1 MRLPALLAVLAL
13 ARPAFA
19 DDPQPL
25 PPEAPQQPKP
35 DEPKPDEPKPDE
47 PKPEEPPPDEPPPLH
62 EDDEFGPVIQIEAI
76 EITGNTATDD
86 EVIRRALPIAP
97 GDVLHASDKRMH
109 DIRFKVLALGYF
121 RDVTLAMRKGSER
134 GQVVVHIT
142 VIERGTIVLNRLWF
156 GSNSLSPYWLG
167 VDIGERNLLG
177 HGVALGGGFVFADH
191 GDVSGSRDQYAGEV
205 RASDSSVLGTAFGIN
220 GSLTLVHGSEAFRV
234 AGDSDDNST
243 GNFLAFPYRRI
254 GGRAGMTF
262 DASALS
268 RFSAGIRAEVIDTDL
283 PEVPTQML
291 PDGRTTAV
299 DLHLIPG
306 RSEVVTAGIGYD
318 RDDRPDPILPHSGE
332 RFTISAELGTS
343 LLGSS
348 YDFATLYGRYEH
360 WWPLSERQ
368 SIGLHLAG
376 GVVIG
381 DAPRFDRIFIS
392 DVDHLLTPRALGL
405 VLSTA
410 APLSILGT
418 RSDKPTYGDVGGLAT
433 IEYSRQLFRGS
444 GKNRVYGG
452 DLFFAVGLWGLAED
466 GDLTTRD
473 TSLWKSLPID
483 GYVDAGVRIDTD
495 IGVFELTIA
504 NALGRLR

>member
-1 MRLPALLAVLAL
+1 MRLPALLAVLAFAS

-19 DDPQPL
+19 DEPPL
-25 PPEAPQQPKP
+25 APEAPQQAEPPKP
-35 DEPKPDEPKPDE
+35 GDQKGEPKPGDQKGEPKPGDQKDEPKPGEPKDEPPS
-47 PKPEEPPPDEPPPLH
+47 DEPPPLH
-62 EDDEFGPVIQIEAI
+62 EDDEFGPVIQIETI

-86 EVIRRALPIAP
+86 EIIRRALPIAP

-134 GQVVVHIT
+134 GQVIVHIT

-191 GDVSGSRDQYAGEV
+191 GDVSGSRDQYAGEI

-234 AGDSDDNST
+234 AGESDDNST

-254 GGRAGMTF
+254 GGRAGMTY

-291 PDGRTTAV
+291 PDGRTTAT
-299 DLHLIPG
+299 IGPI
-306 RSEVVTAGIGYD
+306 RSCRTPA
-318 RDDRPDPILPHSGE
+318 
-332 RFTISAELGTS
+332 SASRSAPSSARRCWAARTTS
-343 LLGSS
+343 
-348 YDFATLYGRYEH
+348 R
-360 WWPLSERQ
+360 R
-368 SIGLHLAG
+368 
-376 GVVIG
+376 
-381 DAPRFDRIFIS
+381 
-392 DVDHLLTPRALGL
+392 
-405 VLSTA
+405 STA
-410 APLSILGT
+410 ATSTGGPSASAS
-418 RSDKPTYGDVGGLAT
+418 RSAST
-433 IEYSRQLFRGS
+433 SR
-444 GKNRVYGG
+444 
-452 DLFFAVGLWGLAED
+452 AAW
-466 GDLTTRD
+466 
-473 TSLWKSLPID
+473 
-483 GYVDAGVRIDTD
+483 
-495 IGVFELTIA
+495 
-504 NALGRLR
+504 